1 MPAVQERA
9 DPFAVRAERRLG
21 LRDLVVVVRELEV
34 YAARVHVEPVACDGA
49 RHDRT
54 LDVPAGP
61 ALAPRRWPRR
71 LARLRRL
78 PQREVGRRALLAL
91 HRVRNRKV
99 TCATIEPIR
108 TTSMLGKHRKV
119 IVDTERLLFRF
130 RFRFSDSI
138 LINLKPLVMQMR
150 SFAEFR

>member
-34 YAARVHVEPVACDGA
+34 YAARVHVEPVARDGA

-61 ALAPRRWPRR
+61 ALAPRRRPRR

-78 PQREVGRRALLAL
+78 PQREVGRRSLLAL

-108 TTSMLGKHRKV
+108 TTSMLGKHR
-119 IVDTERLLFRF
+119 RLLLTQKGYCFDF
-130 RFRFSDSI
+130 GFDSPI
-138 LINLKPLVMQMR
+138 LFQLI
-150 SFAEFR
+150 